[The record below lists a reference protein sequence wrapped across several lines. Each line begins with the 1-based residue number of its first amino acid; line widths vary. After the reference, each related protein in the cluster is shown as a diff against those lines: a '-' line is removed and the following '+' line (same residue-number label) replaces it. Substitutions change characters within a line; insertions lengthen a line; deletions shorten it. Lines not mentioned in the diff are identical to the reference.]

1 MIDWKNI
8 SLKDLAGYL
17 SEELRKEGIDLME

>member
-17 SEELRKEGIDLME
+17 SEELRKEGIDLMG